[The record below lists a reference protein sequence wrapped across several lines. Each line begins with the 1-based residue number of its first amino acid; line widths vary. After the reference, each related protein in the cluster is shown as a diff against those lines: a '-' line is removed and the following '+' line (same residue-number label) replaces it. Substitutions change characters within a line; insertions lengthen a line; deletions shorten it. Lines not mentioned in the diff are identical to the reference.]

1 MGREPI
7 MAVQNPTIEDT
18 EDRTYTDVLSYLR
31 QAEPDQIAAFRKY
44 FRSCKKKD
52 KDRIVGLDGIM
63 RALSEVENEE

>member
-1 MGREPI
+1 MS
-7 MAVQNPTIEDT
+7 VQNPTIGDP

-31 QAEPDQIAAFRKY
+31 QAEPDQVAAFRKY

-63 RALSEVENEE
+63 RALDEVASED